1 MKFLLISIVAV
12 VVLFTASCVVTQ
24 DDVGGIY
31 ARQSRLERKVD
42 KLLKQQRSGSGES
55 DLNRDVDRDV
65 DLSNQLFQLE
75 IKVYDLERKVLL
87 FEKQADNIK
96 NDVSDKDV
104 VPVPPLSLPAL
115 NLPEIDED
123 VQEQSEQPTKQELE
137 EALFEAADKDV
148 ALGNYAN
155 ARQKFRSFLR
165 QYPNSSKKPDAAFLI
180 ADSYYNEG
188 FYEEA
193 ILEYQN
199 FIDGYKDDPRVPLA
213 YLRQPLSLIKLN
225 KEEEARLFL
234 QILIDK
240 YPESSEANEAK
251 KLMSEF
257 KL

>member
-42 KLLKQQRSGSGES
+42 KLLKQQRPGSGES
-55 DLNRDVDRDV
+55 DLNRDVDRGV

-75 IKVYDLERKVLL
+75 IKVYDLERRVLL

-115 NLPEIDED
+115 NLPEIDKD

-165 QYPNSSKKPDAAFLI
+165 QYPNSFKKPDAAFLI

>member
-1 MKFLLISIVAV
+1 M

-75 IKVYDLERKVLL
+75 IKVYDLERRVLL